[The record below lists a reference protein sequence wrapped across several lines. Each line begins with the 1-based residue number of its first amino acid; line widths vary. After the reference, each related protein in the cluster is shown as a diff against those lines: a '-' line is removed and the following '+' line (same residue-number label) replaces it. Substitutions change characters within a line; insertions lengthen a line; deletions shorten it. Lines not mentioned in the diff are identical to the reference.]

1 VASFRVRRLT
11 VCDPV
16 LRIACVVQASFMAL
30 VRIRIGSRSTAMDG
44 PMTEAFGTAAGGAG
58 RSTTR
63 TCSRWSWSSRP
74 DPVNPWRYPGPIWT
88 APATVAGGNVDRP
101 ARPCCHTGVEVEPPR
116 SQFQLVQCYFGPT
129 PRKPAGSS
137 STRMTP
143 RRRPCKGPD
152 HRWTAHGAA
161 WLGAER
167 RRRLRGCSV
176 LINFTP
182 PPHAIHTLLK
192 QSAAMKI
199 LMHPIEICPVSD
211 GRLLRPVATPVAL
224 GTTARVDR

>member
-1 VASFRVRRLT
+1 MRPGFAHRLCCSS
-11 VCDPV
+11 V
-16 LRIACVVQASFMAL
+16 FH
-30 VRIRIGSRSTAMDG
+30 GSRKDSDRVQIDG
-44 PMTEAFGTAAGGAG
+44 HGRPMTEAFGTAAGGAG
-58 RSTTR
+58 RSTIR
-63 TCSRWSWSSRP
+63 ACSRWSWSSRP

-116 SQFQLVQCYFGPT
+116 SQFQLVQGYFGPT

-182 PPHAIHTLLK
+182 PPHAIHTMLK
-192 QSAAMKI
+192 QSAAMKV